1 VSAGASAGAGTGVGV
16 AVGAHGP
23 QGENGK
29 QPGLLG
35 RITAT
40 IGRFFGFG
48 KGHNNGKVAAV
59 GVGKGP
65 ETSAGKTKGG
75 LATRG
80 GASIGSGKH
89 SGKSKGE
96 HGKAIS
102 AVAAS
107 KVVGES
113 PSLSDSKGVETSIAT
128 STPGGPQQSSE
139 HVEVA
144 IGGGSTGWIGA
155 ADSTVSQSGKEA
167 VPVSLDGAGVQQPGA
182 LPVPKLAIEK
192 RAGLRPP
199 KSSSTPSS
207 DFLIRTLQGHT
218 SSVSAVAIRPPD
230 GRQAISAS
238 DDRTLRLWDL
248 ETGQTLRTFESPD
261 SVWAVA
267 VTPDGHRAVSGSY
280 DRTLML
286 WDLETGQT
294 LRTLKG
300 HTNIVSAV
308 AITPDGL
315 RAVSASWDRTLRLW
329 DLETG
334 QTIRT
339 LEGHTDNV
347 SAVAVT
353 PDGHRVVSG
362 SWDRT
367 LRLWD
372 LETGQTLRTLE
383 GHTDWVSAVAVTP
396 DGRYAISAS
405 GDHTLRLWDLETGQ
419 TTRTLEGHTDWVSAV
434 AVTPDGR
441 HVVSGSGD
449 GTLRFWD
456 LKTGQTIRTFEGHT
470 DNVSAVAVTPDGRCA
485 LSASWDRTLRL
496 WALESGKIAAFSG
509 QNGASSG
516 AVPSGASAIVPPK
529 TSEQQ
534 SESPR

>member
-1 VSAGASAGAGTGVGV
+1 M
-16 AVGAHGP
+16 
-23 QGENGK
+23 
-29 QPGLLG
+29 LG

-96 HGKAIS
+96 HGKAIA

-107 KVVGES
+107 KVVDHHGNES
-113 PSLSDSKGVETSIAT
+113 PSVSDSKGVETSVAT
-128 STPGGPQQSSE
+128 STTHDGSTNPGTSVSSGESNNGNSEGPAGGPQQSSE
-139 HVEVA
+139 HVGVDT
-144 IGGGSTGWIGA
+144 GGESTGWIKPA
-155 ADSTVSQSGKEA
+155 NSTVSQSGKEA
-167 VPVSLDGAGVQQPGA
+167 VPVSLVGAGVQQPGA
-182 LPVPKLAIEK
+182 LPVPKLATEK
-192 RAGLRPP
+192 RARLRPP
-199 KSSSTPSS
+199 KSSSTSS
-207 DFLIRTLQGHT
+207 GNFLIRTLQGHT

-267 VTPDGHRAVSGSY
+267 VTPDGHRALSGSY

-353 PDGHRVVSG
+353 PDGHR
-362 SWDRT
+362 
-367 LRLWD
+367 
-372 LETGQTLRTLE
+372 
-383 GHTDWVSAVAVTP
+383 
-396 DGRYAISAS
+396 
-405 GDHTLRLWDLETGQ
+405 
-419 TTRTLEGHTDWVSAV
+419 
-434 AVTPDGR
+434 
-441 HVVSGSGD
+441 
-449 GTLRFWD
+449 
-456 LKTGQTIRTFEGHT
+456 
-470 DNVSAVAVTPDGRCA
+470 
-485 LSASWDRTLRL
+485 
-496 WALESGKIAAFSG
+496 
-509 QNGASSG
+509 
-516 AVPSGASAIVPPK
+516 
-529 TSEQQ
+529 
-534 SESPR
+534 